1 MIRAFAPATVGN
13 VACGFD
19 VLGLALD
26 HPGDE
31 VRVTGHPSPG
41 ITLLDIEGDGGRL
54 PRDPLRNAATIA
66 ARAVLRA
73 VGVEDRVGMALS
85 VLKGLP
91 LASGLGGS
99 AASAVAG
106 AVGADAFL
114 QATGYSVG
122 LPKNVLLACA
132 EAGERE
138 GAGAGHLDNAA
149 PCLHGGICLVRPAV
163 AGGGGEV
170 ISLPIPD
177 GLAVAVVHPNLEI
190 RTEDARSVLGDS
202 VPLHLAVL
210 QWANTAS
217 FVAAL
222 YEGDLGLLS
231 RSIVDYVAEP
241 HRAASIPG
249 FRDVMNAARGA
260 GALGGSLSGSGPSV
274 FALCPE
280 ATTAESVARA
290 MGAVF
295 EAQGIAVRCY
305 AGPVSPQG
313 ARILAQE

>member
-31 VRVTGHPSPG
+31 VRVTDHPAPG
-41 ITLLDIEGDGGRL
+41 VTLARIEGDGGRL

-66 ARAVLRA
+66 ALAVLRA
-73 VGVEDRVGMALS
+73 VGVDDSVGMAIELH
-85 VLKGLP
+85 KGLP

-114 QATGYSVG
+114 QSKGHSHG
-122 LPKNVLLACA
+122 LPMTTLLACA

-149 PCLHGGICLVRPAV
+149 PALHGGICLVRPSLSGV
-163 AGGGGEV
+163 GGEV
-170 ISLPIPD
+170 ISLPIPA
-177 GLAVAVVHPNLEI
+177 GLSVAVVHPTLEI
-190 RTEDARSVLGDS
+190 RTEEARSILGDT
-202 VPLHLAVL
+202 VPLPLAVL
-210 QWANTAS
+210 QWANTAA

-222 YEGDLGLLS
+222 YEGDLNLLS
-231 RSIVDYVAEP
+231 RSIVDHVAEP
-241 HRAASIPG
+241 HRAKSIPG
-249 FRDVMNAARGA
+249 FRDAMAAARQA

-274 FALCPE
+274 FALCPDE
-280 ATTAESVARA
+280 AVADAVSQA
-290 MGAVF
+290 MGSVF
-295 EAQGIAVRCY
+295 ESRGIDVRRY
-305 AGPVSPQG
+305 GGPVSSLG
-313 ARILAQE
+313 ARVLG